1 MTKKES
7 NMKISKKNKDQYS
20 IGDRF
25 ILEDGIEL
33 ECVEETCSC
42 IGCYFYG
49 MGINCNSIKH
59 IIGYCSII
67 ARDDLEG
74 VIFKKVK
81 P

>member
-1 MTKKES
+1 
-7 NMKISKKNKDQYS
+7 MKISKINKDKYS

-25 ILEDGIEL
+25 TLEDGTEL
-33 ECVEETCSC
+33 ECVKETYSC
-42 IGCYFYG
+42 IDCYFSD

-74 VIFKKVK
+74 VIFKKVTE
-81 P
+81 

>member
-7 NMKISKKNKDQYS
+7 NMKIYKKNKDQYF

-25 ILEDGIEL
+25 TLEDGTEL
-33 ECVEETCSC
+33 ECVKETYSC
-42 IGCYFYG
+42 IDCYFSD

-67 ARDDLEG
+67 ARDDLNG
-74 VIFKKVK
+74 VIFKKVR
-81 P
+81 

>member
-25 ILEDGIEL
+25 ILEDGTEL
-33 ECVEETCSC
+33 ECVKETYSC
-42 IGCYFYG
+42 IDCYFSD

-59 IIGYCSII
+59 ITGYCSII
-67 ARDDLEG
+67 SRDDLEG
-74 VIFKKVK
+74 VIFKKVR
-81 P
+81 